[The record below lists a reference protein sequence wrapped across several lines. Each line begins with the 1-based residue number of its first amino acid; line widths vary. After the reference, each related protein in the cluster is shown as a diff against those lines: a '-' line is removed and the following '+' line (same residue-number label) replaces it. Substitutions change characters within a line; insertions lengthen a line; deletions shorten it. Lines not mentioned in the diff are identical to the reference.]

1 MRQELRQIAQEPD
14 GPRRLHERLKAVDPQ
29 SAQKLHPNDV
39 RRVIRALEIY
49 ESSGKAKS
57 EQADEARQEGPY
69 HVLVYGLTMP
79 REQMY
84 ARINARVDAM
94 VASGLVEEVQRL
106 LARGIEPRQEGGAMQ
121 AIGYKEIVA
130 ALRGEMP
137 MDKAIDLIKQ
147 GTRRYAK
154 RQWTWFRRDSRTVW
168 FDWSAYPTGDALIQ
182 ALIERMRSDLSV
194 AESTRP
200 TV

>member
-1 MRQELRQIAQEPD
+1 
-14 GPRRLHERLKAVDPQ
+14 
-29 SAQKLHPNDV
+29 
-39 RRVIRALEIY
+39 
-49 ESSGKAKS
+49 
-57 EQADEARQEGPY
+57 
-69 HVLVYGLTMP
+69 
-79 REQMY
+79 
-84 ARINARVDAM
+84 
-94 VASGLVEEVQRL
+94 
-106 LARGIEPRQEGGAMQ
+106 MQ

-154 RQWTWFRRDSRTVW
+154 RQWTWFRRDPRTVW